1 MIICHAENYM
11 ITKCFDP
18 RQPARTAQ
26 ADVSR
31 YISQMHQATPF
42 TQNTAH
48 RYVALMERSMVH
60 KKWQVV

>member
-18 RQPARTAQ
+18 RQP

-48 RYVALMERSMVH
+48 RYVALMECSMVH